1 MGVERRRLQF
11 VFVIIAPIAH
21 LSARCALQEVIPTR
35 PRVSN
40 DTFVRSISSEDDPI
54 GAWAATRVHILACQD
69 REFIVWSR
77 IRECDTL
84 VVFVRVR
91 ILASANCLA
100 VLVVPVA
107 LLNGSLYV
115 RLDVAC

>member
-1 MGVERRRLQF
+1 MGVERRRLRF
-11 VFVIIAPIAH
+11 VFVIIASVAH
-21 LSARCALQEVIPTR
+21 LSARCALQEVIPTG
-35 PRVSN
+35 PCVGN

-69 REFIVWSR
+69 GELIVWSG

-84 VVFVRVR
+84 VVFICVR

-100 VLVVPVA
+100 VLIVPVT
-107 LLNGSLYV
+107 LLNGSVYV
-115 RLDVAC
+115 RLDIAC